1 MSIFFRD
8 VDPEIVNELKKR
20 YDGTTA
26 IRNTS
31 FKVKKAKQAAKAAR
45 RNYKEIPKRLKS
57 WIEIYDENGN
67 FFYGYGKAEY
77 ADRNRKVKI
86 ETYNERK
93 GKYIPVTRTAYLME
107 KLEIGIAGDYGT
119 LRNFSFNFSIN
130 VRQPEEIN
138 ASYDE
143 VFTHAQNVFAI
154 GKKILIRYG
163 WNEEYEYV
171 DRRTGKT
178 KRAPVEGY
186 NPKVHKNI
194 EDTTVPGGASKL
206 GPQDAEVKGL
216 VFTVV
221 KPEYSVS
228 SLNRLI
234 FSVSGIGP
242 GSQLSEK
249 NIAVSQ
255 PAYQFDKI
263 FKEGLIKDRDKY
275 YKDLSD
281 KQIGAYFTTNF
292 DASVDEGKHQQ
303 VQDIVDWIDFDV
315 QSHVVNTSKLS
326 FFNNFTANNGAA
338 NIGVYAKPPVDL
350 VFTKGDTNGNYEQ
363 TGFVIFELDA
373 EYYDNQYTIE
383 DDYDGD
389 LNYTYYVTLQYL
401 AWVFNWILNA
411 NIKPSETAEKRD
423 KSITESG
430 MEDVYNYQIICS
442 PSVTKANLAYT
453 DVGVKEEGKQ
463 QYYLPSAYP
472 FNVLFSYGP
481 ATVDH
486 QQASNYGASFEK
498 YRWWVGALAA
508 VAGVVVGVFTAGVLG
523 GIVGT
528 AIAMAGYYDEII
540 NKLQFTHLDPDQ
552 PQVHDMRSGESSQ
565 GIQSKFSMAPDKG
578 NLANILINRDCI
590 AGIIDELGGLTRNK
604 EKTDDDVSSVTAEK
618 FFGKL
623 FDLIKEASGDAINL
637 KLVPDPDNTERYLS
651 KSLIVNVNE
660 PPDPG
665 KAIQV
670 PMFNKTDG
678 STIEMGLKSK
688 IPKASQTSA
697 EVGGAANIGTP
708 PKDTKAETTEFES
721 TLTSKA
727 QNIRDGKDALVKS
740 TFKAEKSRALSGVLK
755 SIVTGEPDAKTIGS
769 GRIMKTFPLEMNL
782 SILGLEGFKFGDTIS
797 SKLLPPQ
804 YRDVSDPGRKVTVI
818 QGKGSEFEVK
828 ADFYTKTV
836 FTVTKINHVFK
847 KSEWVTT
854 LDTVMRSVP
863 GNRVAI
869 EPIDKYEE

>member
-45 RNYKEIPKRLKS
+45 RNYREIPKRLKS
-57 WIEIYDENGN
+57 WIEIYDEDGN

-77 ADRNRKVKI
+77 ADRNRKVTV
-86 ETYNERK
+86 ETYNARK
-93 GKYIPVTRTAYLME
+93 GKNIPVTRTAYLME
-107 KLEIGIAGDYGT
+107 KLDVNIAGDYGT

-143 VFTHAQNVFAI
+143 VFTHAQNVFGI
-154 GKKILIRYG
+154 GKKILIKYG

-171 DRRTGKT
+171 DRRSGTI
-178 KRAPVEGY
+178 KRKPVEGY
-186 NPKVHKNI
+186 NPKVHKHI
-194 EDTTVPGGASKL
+194 TDTTIPGGASKL
-206 GPQDAEVKGL
+206 GGETGL

-234 FSVSGIGP
+234 FSVSGVGP
-242 GSQLSEK
+242 GAQLSEK

-255 PAYQFDKI
+255 PSYQFDDI
-263 FKEGLIKDRDKY
+263 FKKGLKGDRDKY

-315 QSHVVNTSKLS
+315 QSHVVNTTKLS

-338 NIGVYAKPPVDL
+338 NIGVYAKPPVDR

-401 AWVFNWILNA
+401 VWLFNWILNTA
-411 NIKPSETAEKRD
+411 TIPVDTPNSERDNLIKNNS
-423 KSITESG
+423 

-442 PSVTKANLAYT
+442 PSVTKGNLEYT
-453 DVGVKEEGKQ
+453 DDGVTDTDTK
-463 QYYLPSAYP
+463 YYLPSAYP
-472 FNVLFSYGP
+472 FNVLFSYGSAKDDP
-481 ATVDH
+481 
-486 QQASNYGASFEK
+486 QQASNYGANFEK
-498 YRWWVGALAA
+498 YRWWVAA
-508 VAGVVVGVFTAGVLG
+508 VATVVGVVVGVFTAGVLG

-528 AIAMAGYYDEII
+528 SIALLGYYDELI
-540 NKLQFTHLDPDQ
+540 NKLQFTHSDPDQ
-552 PQVHDMRSGESSQ
+552 PQVHDIRTGESSQ
-565 GIQSKFSMAPDKG
+565 GIQDKFSMAPNKG
-578 NLANILINRDCI
+578 NLANILVNRDCI
-590 AGIIDELGGLTRNK
+590 AAIIDELGGLTRSK
-604 EKTDDDVSSVTAEK
+604 EKADDDVSSVTAEK

-623 FDLIKEASGDAINL
+623 FDLIKEASGDAIQL
-637 KLVPDPDNTERYLS
+637 QLVPDPDNTERYLS
-651 KSLIVNVNE
+651 KSLIVNANE
-660 PPDPG
+660 PPDPN
-665 KAIQV
+665 KTIQV

-678 STIEMGLKSK
+678 STIEMTLKSK
-688 IPKASQTSA
+688 ISKASQTSA
-697 EVGGAANIGTP
+697 AVGGAANIATP
-708 PKDTKAETTEFES
+708 PKQLTPDEGTAANPKTEIESGVTAKA
-721 TLTSKA
+721 L
-727 QNIRDGKDALVKS
+727 QIREGKDSLVKS

-755 SIVTGEPDAKTIGS
+755 SLVTGEPDAKAIGK
-769 GRIMKTFPLEMNL
+769 GRRMPIFELSMSL
-782 SILGLEGFKFGDTIS
+782 SILGLEGFRFGDTIS

-804 YRDVSDPGRKVTVI
+804 YRRTNGITVKTV
-818 QGKGSEFEVK
+818 QGKKQEV
-828 ADFYTKTV
+828 FNTKTV

-854 LDTVMRSVP
+854 LDTQMRFVP
-863 GNRVAI
+863 GDKVAI
-869 EPIDKYEE
+869 EPIDKFDE